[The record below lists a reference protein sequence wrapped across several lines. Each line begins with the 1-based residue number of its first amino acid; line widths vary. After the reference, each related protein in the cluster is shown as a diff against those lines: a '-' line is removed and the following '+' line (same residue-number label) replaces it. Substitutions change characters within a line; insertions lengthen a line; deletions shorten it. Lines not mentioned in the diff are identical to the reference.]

1 MDGTWDAEVD
11 AAYIDM
17 RGECTDLALEQV
29 IVDTGSKEY
38 EVILDF
44 SAAGRL
50 LGVEVL
56 GATTALDPGLIRTL
70 RRIDGQPKEVR

>member
-11 AAYIDM
+11 AAYIDLS
-17 RGECTDLALEQV
+17 GDCTDPPLKQV
-29 IVDTGSKEY
+29 IVDTGSEEY

-44 SAAGRL
+44 SPAGRL

-56 GATTALDPGLIRTL
+56 GASTALDPALLRTL
-70 RRIDGQPKEVR
+70 RRIDTPAEAH